1 MNSVCVE
8 DLFFGYPGT
17 KNYIL
22 KSFSLTKDISGT
34 IGLLGTNGCGKST
47 LVKLLA
53 GILQPSKGK
62 IILNGR
68 SIKENRKE
76 SSIIYIPENIR
87 LFLIGPTPRLDL
99 NRIINNQDQVNEI
112 FKKYQLEHLADKKIY
127 HLSEGQRR
135 LIAIMIAFH
144 APSSLI
150 LLDEPTIGFDSK
162 SRNLLF
168 RLLDTAKKSGK
179 IIVIATNDSRVF
191 PRMDELVVIQNGKVH
206 QEGSPEKVLFDLEKN
221 TDLIPNQI
229 PRLINSLEIVLGRK
243 LPRCITSEDMNREL
257 KEWRFS
263 V

>member
-1 MNSVCVE
+1 MNSVCIE

-22 KSFSLTKDISGT
+22 KSFSLINDKSGT

-53 GILQPSKGK
+53 GILKPSKG
-62 IILNGR
+62 IISLNGR

-87 LFLIGPTPRLDL
+87 LFLIGPTPRMDL
-99 NRIINNQDQVNEI
+99 NRIINDQNQVNEI
-112 FKKYQLEHLADKKIY
+112 FTKYQLDPLADKKIY

-144 APSSLI
+144 APSSLL

-162 SRNLLF
+162 GRNLLF
-168 RLLDTAKKSGK
+168 RLLDNAKKSGK
-179 IIVIATNDSRVF
+179 IVVIATNDSRVF
-191 PRMDELVVIQNGKVH
+191 PRMDQLVVIQDGKVH
-206 QEGSPEKVLFDLEKN
+206 QEGSPQKVLFDLEDN

-229 PRLINSLEIVLGRK
+229 PRLINSLERVLGRK
-243 LPRCITSEDMNREL
+243 LPHCITSEDMNREL
-257 KEWRFS
+257 KERRFS